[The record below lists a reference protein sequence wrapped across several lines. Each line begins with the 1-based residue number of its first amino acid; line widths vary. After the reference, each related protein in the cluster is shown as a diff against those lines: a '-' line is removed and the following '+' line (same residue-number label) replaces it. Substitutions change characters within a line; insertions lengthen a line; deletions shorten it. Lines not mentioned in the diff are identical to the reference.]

1 MCQKNEANIQPA
13 SEPNELNHLKIYY
26 TLGQYHALYDSQRR
40 PHSLYLARPRN

>member
-13 SEPNELNHLKIYY
+13 SEPNELDHLKIYY

-40 PHSLYLARPRN
+40 RHSLYLARPRN